1 MDKKYTREEMDN
13 MPIPQKKEDTTFT
26 DFIIKNKDVIDKIAK
41 SNTRIN
47 KSGLTVIPKDDTWL
61 DEAEWDEM
69 YKDLKK
75 K

>member
-1 MDKKYTREEMDN
+1 MDKKYHGEEMDK

-26 DFIIKNKDVIDKIAK
+26 EFISKNKDVIDKIAR

-61 DEAEWDEM
+61 DETEWDEM
-69 YKDLKK
+69 YNNLKK